1 LMEPRV
7 NQLKYSLTDM
17 GLNEYQ
23 ASALAY
29 LMYLGE
35 TKATDLSKASGVPNA
50 RIYGVLEELSQK
62 GLVIV
67 RPGRPALYAPMAPE
81 EIADGLI
88 ADTREEIRERLT
100 VVESHKKNFS
110 SIANEVFLKGG
121 SVKVRT
127 PLIRIVSVGD
137 VSVEETRRLYRG
149 ARSDILILTRAMEYL
164 PQVIDELRDAVSR
177 GLRVRVLMR
186 SRGSLK
192 GSDAEKRDKTISE
205 MRALSE
211 DLIEIRVSDVVLL
224 RGSIIDPEG
233 GGRALFLVEEE
244 GVPYYLREAAIT
256 SHPGVV
262 RGLADMF
269 DLKWRFDSDPL
280 D

>member
-1 LMEPRV
+1 MEQRV
-7 NQLKYSLTDM
+7 SQLKYSLTEM

-23 ASALAY
+23 ASALAF

-35 TKATDLSKASGVPNA
+35 TKATNLSKASGVPNA
-50 RIYGVLEELSQK
+50 RIYGILEELSQK

-88 ADTREEIRERLT
+88 ADAREEIRERLT
-100 VVESHKKNFS
+100 LVESNRKNFS
-110 SIANEVFLKGG
+110 SIASDVFLKGG
-121 SVKVRT
+121 SIKVRT

-137 VSVEETRRLYRG
+137 FSIEETRRLYRS
-149 ARSDILILTRAMEYL
+149 ARSDVLILTRAMEYL
-164 PQVIDELRDAVSR
+164 PQVIDELGDAVSR
-177 GLRVRVLMR
+177 GIRIRVLMR

-192 GSDAEKRDKTISE
+192 KDDAEKRDMSISKI
-205 MRALSE
+205 RALSK
-211 DLIEIRVSDVVLL
+211 DLVDIHVSDEILL
-224 RGSIIDPEG
+224 RGSVIDPES

-262 RGLADMF
+262 RGLANMF
-269 DLKWRFDSDPL
+269 DLKWRFDSNPPD
-280 D
+280 

>member
-1 LMEPRV
+1 M
-7 NQLKYSLTDM
+7 SM

-35 TKATDLSKASGVPNA
+35 TKATDLSKASDVPSA

-67 RPGRPALYAPMAPE
+67 RPGRPTLYAPMTPE
-81 EIADGLI
+81 EIANGLI
-88 ADTREEIRERLT
+88 VDVREELRERLT
-100 VVESHKKNFS
+100 VIESHKTSFS
-110 SIANEVFLKGG
+110 SLANEVFLKGG
-121 SVKVRT
+121 RVKVRT

-137 VSVEETRRLYRG
+137 VSIEETRRLYKG
-149 ARSDILILTRAMEYL
+149 ARSEILILTRAMEYI
-164 PQVIDELRDAVSR
+164 PQVNEELQEAISR
-177 GLRVRVLMR
+177 GIRVRILMR

-192 GSDAEKRDKTISE
+192 ESDAEKRDRIISE
-205 MRALSE
+205 IKDLSK
-211 DLIEIRVSDVVLL
+211 DMIEIRVSDEIHL

-269 DLKWRFDSDPL
+269 DLKWRFDSSPPD
-280 D
+280 